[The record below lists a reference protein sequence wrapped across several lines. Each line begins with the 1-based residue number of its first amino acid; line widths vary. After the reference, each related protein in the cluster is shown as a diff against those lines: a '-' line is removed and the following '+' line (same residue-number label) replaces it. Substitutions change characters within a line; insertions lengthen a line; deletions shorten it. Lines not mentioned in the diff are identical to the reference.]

1 MDIQKLAQTL
11 KERLDRELPEASALG
26 EDRLF
31 HLQAAHK
38 NAEKV
43 LGELDVALAKYEFG
57 DEAAEI
63 HFFKHI
69 KPDFHSE
76 SIYYAELFNLESAR
90 PISQKG
96 DQVKYLLKE
105 QQKLQA
111 FLNFNRDLHQ
121 YYMLDRTHFDRHYFL
136 RAGRADFLV
145 SRAFH
150 TPIDRSSCTVACLG
164 ISTILAAI
172 RINKYINSAIQSLQG
187 PPATAQKQVTLKWT
201 GKKNQLVELVYALKV
216 AGVLNHGQAE
226 IREVAKVMGQLLGGD
241 MGDVY
246 KRFQEIRIRKKGR
259 TLFLEVLKEK
269 LEDYILESEG
279 L

>member
-1 MDIQKLAQTL
+1 MEIQNLAHKLRD
-11 KERLDRELPEASALG
+11 RLSRELSQVNIFG
-26 EDRLF
+26 ENRLF
-31 HLQAAHK
+31 QLEAAHK
-38 NAEKV
+38 KAEKA
-43 LGELDVALAKYEFG
+43 LEELDLVLAEYEFSN
-57 DEAAEI
+57 EAEEI
-63 HFFKHI
+63 HFFKRI

-90 PISQKG
+90 PTSHKSI
-96 DQVKYLLKE
+96 QVQYLRKE

-111 FLNFNRDLHQ
+111 FLDRNRDLHH
-121 YYMLDRTHFDRHYFL
+121 YFVLDKSHLDEHYFL
-136 RAGRADFLV
+136 RAGRTDFLV
-145 SRAFH
+145 SKAFH
-150 TPIDRSSCTVACLG
+150 SPIDRRCCTVASLG
-164 ISTILAAI
+164 LSTILAAI
-172 RINKYINSAIQSLQG
+172 RINTYINAAIQSLEG
-187 PPATAQKQVTLKWT
+187 AVATAQTPETLKWT

-241 MGDVY
+241 TGDIY

-259 TLFLEVLKEK
+259 TLFLDILKEK